1 MEMRKGDIIDLTVD
15 RMAFG
20 GQGIARLDGLVIFV
34 KGGIPG
40 DKVKAFIFTKKKAYA
55 EAKIQELLAPSADRI
70 QAPCPYFGTCGGC
83 QWQQVKYERQ
93 LEYKRAHVEEALSH
107 IGSLSGIEILDA
119 IPSEKRF
126 GYRNKMEFS
135 FSDRPWLPYPP
146 SKIPPPLTP
155 PTRGGEFFGLP
166 PARGGE
172 FSGLPPARGGEF
184 FGLPPAR
191 GGEFSDLP
199 PTRGGEFFG
208 LPPTRG
214 GEFSGLPPARGGE
227 SNGTSFLPLDGGGE
241 VGVKR
246 QSSANFV
253 LGLHVSGTFDRMID
267 VEACLLQQERGN
279 EILREVKRFARESG
293 LPPYGL
299 KSHEGFWR
307 FLTLRHS
314 AYHDDWMVNLV
325 TSEMRTEVLLALARR
340 LTGRFPNVKTVVNNI
355 TSRKASI
362 AVGER
367 EVVLTG
373 AGTIVDRIGASTF
386 QISANSFFQ
395 TNSLG
400 AERLYE
406 KVVEFAELTG
416 RETVLDLYSGTG
428 TIPIFLA
435 KSATRVIGMEIA
447 ESSVLDARRNCEA
460 NGIENCEFILGDIRE
475 SLTHLRI
482 HPEVMIIDPPRAGMH
497 QDVLSRVLEI
507 GAERIV
513 YVSCNP
519 PTLARD
525 LAQMQEHYHV
535 TQIQPVDMFPH
546 TYHVESVAK
555 LIKRSNGILPVR

>member
-1 MEMRKGDIIDLTVD
+1 LTMPHKGDTFELHIDRV
-15 RMAFG
+15 AFG
-20 GQGIARLDGLVIFV
+20 GQGITRLDGLVIFV
-34 KGGIPG
+34 KGAIPG
-40 DKVKAFIFTKKKAYA
+40 DKVKALILRKKKAYA
-55 EAKIQELLAPSADRI
+55 EAKIQELLVPSVDRI

-146 SKIPPPLTP
+146 SKIPPSLI
-155 PTRGGEFFGLP
+155 P
-166 PARGGE
+166 PA
-172 FSGLPPARGGEF
+172 FS
-184 FGLPPAR
+184 
-191 GGEFSDLP
+191 
-199 PTRGGEFFG
+199 
-208 LPPTRG
+208 
-214 GEFSGLPPARGGE
+214 
-227 SNGTSFLPLDGGGE
+227 
-241 VGVKR
+241 
-246 QSSANFV
+246 FV
-253 LGLHVSGTFDRMID
+253 LGLHVPGTFDKIID

-279 EILREVKRFARESG
+279 EILREVKRFAKESG

-314 AYHDDWMVNLV
+314 ARHDNWMVNLV
-325 TSEMRTEVLLALARR
+325 TSEMRTEAVFPLAQRI
-340 LTGRFPNVKTVVNNI
+340 TGQFPNVKTVVNNI
-355 TSRKASI
+355 TARKASI

-367 EVVLTG
+367 EVVLAG

-386 QISANSFFQ
+386 RISANSFFQ

-400 AERLYE
+400 AERLYG
-406 KVVEFAELTG
+406 KVVEFADLTG

-435 KSATRVIGMEIA
+435 RSASRVIGMEIA
-447 ESSVLDARRNCEA
+447 ESSVLDARRNCQA
-460 NGIENCEFILGDIRE
+460 NGIENCEFVLGDIRE
-475 SLTHLRI
+475 SLAHLKIR
-482 HPEVMIIDPPRAGMH
+482 PEVMIIDPPRAGMH

-546 TYHVESVAK
+546 TYHVECMAK
-555 LIKRSNGILPVR
+555 LSKKKK